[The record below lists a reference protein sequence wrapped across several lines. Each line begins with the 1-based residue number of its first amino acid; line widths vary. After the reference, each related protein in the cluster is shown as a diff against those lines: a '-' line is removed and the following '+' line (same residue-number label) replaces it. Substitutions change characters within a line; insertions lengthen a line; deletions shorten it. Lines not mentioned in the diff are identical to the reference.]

1 MKQLKYKCL
10 LLLMAVLC
18 CVTARATITE
28 EETPSIFFVYIYND
42 EAHTASIWVSYGSTE
57 DAIDLVIPSTSTYE
71 GNEYTVTEIAAR
83 AFYDHT
89 EIATLTIPST
99 VTTIGES
106 AFTGCLGLTSISVAE
121 GNPVYDSRN
130 DCNALI
136 ETATNTILY
145 GCSATVIPEGITAI
159 ADDAFAGVEISSI
172 SFPSSIT
179 SIGSY
184 NFFLTNLEEVYCHAT
199 RVPTLGTDVF
209 MHDDSGKIPATLYV
223 PKRVVE
229 AYKSAEGWKDFRE
242 ITAIPVPVIPAPVV
256 DFTELEYFVNTD
268 PGLGKGTLMSLS
280 TDEETTQT
288 VNIPASELQFGLNK
302 LGLRLKTTFEDGRK
316 AYSPTML
323 RYVYRYHAEDAETSA
338 IEYFVGK
345 DPGIGK
351 GVRVPIEPDEEGNVT
366 FDIPETALRFG
377 LNTLGL
383 RLISTHNGGQYSYS
397 PTVLRQVYRF
407 HAEDAQT
414 VGVEYF
420 LNTDPGIGKANF
432 ISATGDEV
440 SFDLPRGQ
448 MKEGINVLGLRAIS
462 RNSETGTTYSA
473 THYQYVY
480 RSAAFETRYIERVEY
495 FWDEDPGQ
503 GNATA
508 IDFVNDGEK
517 ALVESLIN
525 YRGLYGSHV
534 LNVRALSHGVW
545 TQVYSQ
551 TVNLPEGILEGDLT
565 LDPNAEED
573 TDIGIFNSLGS
584 LISALCTR
592 GFTPELNVNVADA
605 TYSFQVTEQS
615 LLYIQGLRDKLTEK
629 DFYISMKA
637 PNSATFNFVMPEE
650 FILIHQ
656 EDLSQIVASVQALF
670 SHIVTENISILI
682 NGQPY
687 EYDGFQVEPNDLLAL
702 KNLYNRLGGENW
714 TQKQWSFRSNGR
726 DVSELPGVN
735 FNEDGRVTSINLS
748 GNNLKGE
755 LTKDWNLNLP
765 ELTYLN
771 ISENSISGDLAPF
784 VSELTKLTYLNALIN
799 DISEISS
806 PLPQSITKL
815 DVRGQFRKV
824 INGVA
829 TLDTEYTNELHPIQV
844 YISSKQTLAL
854 PTVFTYN
861 HTARD
866 YSSRPYLAIRYYGN
880 SITSAVWAG
889 KLSCTND
896 YYAYEWTETDDYS
909 YPQNLPVFIEIYNPS
924 LGLTDGITYPAKLRY
939 VMGDA
944 NMSGYT
950 DVLDVQHTLNRILA
964 TATPFNFSAAN
975 TYTDNII
982 NVQDIVCTVNI
993 VLDNEQSNNTVASN
1007 RAQGMAEP
1015 QAWLYTADGRL
1026 MLATSTEVGALDIEL
1041 QGVSTSQVSL
1051 LLNHSQFQMMGRN
1064 TEKGSRY
1071 VIFSPTG
1078 QAIPAG
1084 EINTLLKVSGNAR
1097 IVAAQVADMAAEE
1110 IAVSIGQVPTG
1121 IGQVMDG
1128 TLAARFQGNQLVVKA
1143 HREMSDVQLRLTS
1156 TGGAVLF
1163 STTLDRVARGETA
1176 LNVNVMPGIYVL
1188 EMMSAN
1194 GTRRIVKLMKR

>member
-42 EAHTASIWVSYGSTE
+42 EAHTASIWGSYGSTE
-57 DAIDLVIPSTSTYE
+57 DAIDLVIPSTSIYE
-71 GNEYTVTEIAAR
+71 ENEYTVTEIAAG
-83 AFYDHT
+83 AFYDRT
-89 EIATLTIPST
+89 DIATLTIPST

-280 TDEETTQT
+280 TDEEITQT
-288 VNIPASELQFGLNK
+288 VSIPASELQFGLNK

-525 YRGLYGSHV
+525 YRGLYGTHV

-615 LLYIQGLRDKLTEK
+615 LLYIQSLRDKLTEK

-687 EYDGFQVEPNDLLAL
+687 EYDGFQVDPNDLLAL

-726 DVSELPGVN
+726 DKSELPGVE
-735 FNEDGRVTSINLS
+735 FNEQGRVTGINLS
-748 GNNLKGE
+748 NNNLVGK
-755 LTKDWNLNLP
+755 LTKDYNLLLPMLTSLNL
-765 ELTYLN
+765 
-771 ISENSISGDLAPF
+771 SRNSISGDLAPF
-784 VSELTKLTYLNALIN
+784 VEELGSLKSLDVSFNLL
-799 DISEISS
+799 SEISS
-806 PLPQSITKL
+806 PLPEGLTTIELNGQYMVYQSI
-815 DVRGQFRKV
+815 
-824 INGVA
+824 IY
-829 TLDTEYTNELHPIQV
+829 EYTGLELREEWETQTPILV
-844 YISSKQTLAL
+844 YYSKHQQIDL
-854 PTVFTYN
+854 PTFITYN
-861 HTARD
+861 IQTRSYDNHPTLRFGSGSGSVTSIY
-866 YSSRPYLAIRYYGN
+866 YSA
-880 SITSAVWAG
+880 
-889 KLSCTND
+889 D
-896 YYAYEWTETDDYS
+896 TDDYGYYPS
-909 YPQNLPVFIEIYNPS
+909 YYGSNNLQPQQDNILYMYN
-924 LGLTDGITYPAKLRY
+924 DRMAVKLKRRY
-939 VMGDA
+939 IMGDA
-944 NMSGYT
+944 NLSGYT
-950 DVLDVQHTLNRILA
+950 DVLDVQHTLNRIMGALDYTVA
-964 TATPFNFSAAN
+964 FNISAAD
-975 TYTDNII
+975 TYTDEII

-993 VLDNEQSNNTVASN
+993 VLDNEQSSNTVASN

-1097 IVAAQVADMAAEE
+1097 IVAAQVSDMTAEE